1 MSPQPEEGGGTADES
16 SPLLA
21 SNNKSQTNVRSLQGR
36 LSPSTTGEPA
46 SERAYYGLSP
56 SSPSPLFRPNMLQ
69 RPRSTSSSK
78 STGTPHTH
86 HHRLHQSD
94 DIPSIPIQS
103 PAMDSLSRTESTPTL
118 AATSHSESHSTNH
131 DAIIRDVIIG
141 FSDGLTVPFA
151 LTAGLSSLGNTR
163 IVIMGGLAELFS
175 GMISMGLGAYLA
187 AASERQHWE
196 AEHARESWEVDN
208 CPAMERAEIHDIL
221 ADYGISKEASDM
233 VVRDLCKRENKSDW
247 VRFMMD
253 FELRLSEPDVG
264 RAWIS
269 ALTMGLSYFVGGLIP
284 MIPYFFVKNA
294 IQGLAISCAI
304 TVVVL
309 LAFGYLKSWVTIRT
323 KKAGLWGA
331 VETLVIG
338 ALAAG
343 TSYAIVRGLDSG
355 GSG

>member
-1 MSPQPEEGGGTADES
+1 MTPQPTADGGTVDES

-21 SNNKSQTNVRSLQGR
+21 NKSHTSIRSLDQR
-36 LSPSTTGEPA
+36 LSPSATGEPP

-56 SSPSPLFRPNMLQ
+56 PSPSPLFRPNMLQ
-69 RPRSTSSSK
+69 RPRSSSISK
-78 STGTPHTH
+78 TTEASHTQH
-86 HHRLHQSD
+86 HHLSQSNG
-94 DIPSIPIQS
+94 IPSVPIAQS
-103 PAMDSLSRTESTPTL
+103 ATVAPSRTGSTATL
-118 AATSHSESHSTNH
+118 TARSHSESHSTNH

-163 IVIMGGLAELFS
+163 LVIMGGLAELFS

-196 AEHARESWEVDN
+196 AEHARESWEVDH
-208 CPAMERAEIHDIL
+208 CPTMERAEIYDIL

-233 VVRDLCKRENKSDW
+233 VVRDLCKRENKGDW

-264 RAWIS
+264 RAWVS

-284 MIPYFFVKNA
+284 MIPYFFVA
-294 IQGLAISCAI
+294 DAMMGLGISCAI

-309 LAFGYLKSWVTIRT
+309 LVFGYLKSWVTIRT

-331 VETLVIG
+331 VETLIIG

-355 GSG
+355 GS